1 MGVYDSQVA
10 LAERLIRE
18 KGKPVQIVRQTTT
31 VPDPNKP
38 WESGE
43 AVETLDDAYGV
54 FLNFNNQDMET
65 ISKMSGASEILASDR
80 KVLLAAA
87 ATSGTP
93 TTNDKLRDE
102 TGDWSIESVQVLSP
116 NGENILYTLRARQ

>member
-10 LAERLIRE
+10 TAERLIRE

-31 VPDPNKP
+31 IPDPDKP
-38 WESGE
+38 WEPGVP
-43 AVETLDDAYGV
+43 VETLDDAYGV
-54 FLNFNNQDMET
+54 FLNFNQQDMET
-65 ISKMSGASEILASDR
+65 YSKMSGASEILASDR

-87 ATSGTP
+87 ALNGAP

-102 TGDWSIESVQVLSP
+102 DGDWSIEYAQVLAP
-116 NGENILYTLRARQ
+116 NGEQILYTLRVRQ